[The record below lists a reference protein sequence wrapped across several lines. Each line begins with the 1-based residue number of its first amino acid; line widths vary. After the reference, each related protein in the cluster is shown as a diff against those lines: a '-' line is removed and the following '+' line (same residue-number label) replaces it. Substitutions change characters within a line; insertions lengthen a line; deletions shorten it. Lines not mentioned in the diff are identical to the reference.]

1 LDDLPACVEIL
12 RRLVA
17 FPTVS
22 SDGNRDMIDWLAD
35 RAEAAGARVEVM
47 TDATGAKAN
56 LWATFGP
63 DIDGGLVLSG
73 HTDVVPVAGQDWSS
87 DPFVLREADGRLYG
101 RGTCDMKGFI
111 AAVMTRLPDLAAA
124 ATARPIHL
132 AFTYDEEVGC
142 FGARHLIE
150 ALRPRPVRPAMAIV
164 GEPTSMRIIDGHKG
178 CCEYSTRFTGLDGH
192 GSRPDLGVNAI
203 DYALRYATRLLAL
216 GADLASRPTPDSAF
230 TPPWTTVNI
239 GRIEGGTARN
249 VIAGQAQ
256 IDWEIRPVDW
266 ADATLVKDTLARY
279 CEATLLPEMR
289 ALAPGAGIET
299 EVIGEVPGLDPRV
312 ANPAR
317 DLVAGVLGANGTDLA
332 AFGTEAGL
340 FQDLGLSVVLCGP
353 GRIDE
358 AHKPD
363 EFVEIAQLDRAL
375 EMLRGA
381 AAAFALG

>member
-1 LDDLPACVEIL
+1 MDTLSACVETL

-22 SDGNRDMIDWLAD
+22 SDGNRDLIAFLAE

-63 DIDGGLVLSG
+63 EVDGGLVLSG
-73 HTDVVPVAGQDWSS
+73 HTDVVPVEGQDWSS
-87 DPFVLREADGRLYG
+87 DPFVLREAGGRLYA

-111 AAVMTRLPDLAAA
+111 AAVMTVLPDLAASA
-124 ATARPIHL
+124 RVRPIHL

-142 FGARHLIE
+142 FGARHLVEI
-150 ALRPRPVRPAMAIV
+150 LRPRATRPAMAIV
-164 GEPTSMRIIDGHKG
+164 GEPTSLRIIDGHKG
-178 CCEYSTRFTGLDGH
+178 CCEYTTRFTGLDGH

-216 GADLASRPTPDSAF
+216 GDDLASRPPPGSAF
-230 TPPWTTVNI
+230 SPPWTTVNI

-256 IDWEIRPVDW
+256 LEWEMRPVDW
-266 ADATLVKDTLARY
+266 ADAAWVKEALARY
-279 CEATLLPEMR
+279 CEATLLPAMR
-289 ALAPGAGIET
+289 TIAPQAAIET
-299 EVIGEVPGLDPRV
+299 EVVGEVRGLDPRND
-312 ANPAR
+312 NPAR
-317 DLVAGVLGANGTDLA
+317 DLVASVLGANGTDLA

-363 EFVEIAQLDRAL
+363 EFIEIAQLDRAL
-375 EMLRGA
+375 HTLRGV
-381 AAAFALG
+381 AAAFARG